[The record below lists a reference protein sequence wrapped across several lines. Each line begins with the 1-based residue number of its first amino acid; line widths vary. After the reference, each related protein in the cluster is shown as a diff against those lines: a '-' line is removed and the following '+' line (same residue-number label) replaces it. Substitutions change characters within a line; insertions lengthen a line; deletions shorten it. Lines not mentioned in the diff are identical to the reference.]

1 MGSGGRRPAR
11 LRLPQLGSKHRL
23 SSSKENLD
31 GAANSEGESL
41 AEGDGEGGGAEHL
54 GGGGGGEGVASE
66 STCSTEASSSHC
78 DVVLMN
84 GDSGSNGP
92 SSDCSVESSTE
103 QEQPPLLLQQHR
115 DDLCLDAI
123 YNLYAISVRL
133 TCTSGELAGRP
144 S

>member
-1 MGSGGRRPAR
+1 MGSGGRRPGR

-23 SSSKENLD
+23 SNSKENLD

-41 AEGDGEGGGAEHL
+41 GEGEGGGGEHL
-54 GGGGGGEGVASE
+54 GDVEEVVSE

-92 SSDCSVESSTE
+92 SSDCSVESNAE
-103 QEQPPLLLQQHR
+103 QEQQHR

-123 YNLYAISVRL
+123 YNLYAISVRIV
-133 TCTSGELAGRP
+133 CTRG
-144 S
+144 

>member
-41 AEGDGEGGGAEHL
+41 AEGEGGGAEHL
-54 GGGGGGEGVASE
+54 GGGEGVASE

-103 QEQPPLLLQQHR
+103 QEQPLLLQQHR

-133 TCTSGELAGRP
+133 MCTRGELTG
-144 S
+144 

>member
-1 MGSGGRRPAR
+1 MGSGGRRPGR

-41 AEGDGEGGGAEHL
+41 GEGESGGGEHL
-54 GGGGGGEGVASE
+54 GGGEGVVSE

-92 SSDCSVESSTE
+92 SSDCSVESNTE
-103 QEQPPLLLQQHR
+103 QEQQQHR

-133 TCTSGELAGRP
+133 MCTRG
-144 S
+144 